1 MVSYDAEKIPIRKVC
16 IVGAGPSGVAASKYV
31 FIHLT
36 RSSGSIHDSHLT
48 DQMAYRYFLAENC
61 FQTIDIFEQQASFGG
76 VWNYSKDPVGKI
88 DIPQT
93 NPHQPL
99 DEPVCQSP
107 SNQNGIAR
115 DAQQVAFVSPMYEH
129 LETNIPHNLMKFSDS
144 PLLEDH
150 QLYLS
155 RENVIQYLEDYG
167 EDVRYLVS
175 FQTQVTSIHQTRP
188 GAYHVRFKNLQDGSV
203 YEKSYDAVVV
213 ASGHYTVPSI
223 PNIKGIKEWDQVN
236 PGVISHTKFYRRPEP
251 FTDKKVLVVGN
262 SASGTDIAS
271 QVGEVSK
278 HPLLMSQRSQN
289 LMAFTAGYK
298 EIVPE
303 IAEFLPKS
311 QGRRGV
317 RFVDGRVEEDF
328 DAILFATGYYYSF
341 PFLSSLEPK
350 FISTGE
356 RVQHLYKQMFYIDD
370 PTIAFLG
377 LPSKIIP
384 FRTVEAQAAVIAR
397 VWAGRLELPLKLE
410 MRKWEETMIA
420 ERGTGKAFNVLLF
433 PKDFEYYDELV
444 DWAARATGRGGKLPM
459 RWSVKETWE
468 RERLPAIKRAF
479 ADKGRARHDIKTLQ
493 ELGFD
498 YDAWLKE
505 QLSQNGAE
513 SGTS

>member
-1 MVSYDAEKIPIRKVC
+1 
-16 IVGAGPSGVAASKYV
+16 
-31 FIHLT
+31 
-36 RSSGSIHDSHLT
+36 
-48 DQMAYRYFLAENC
+48 MAYRYLLAENC

-99 DEPVCQSP
+99 DEPVCQSLL
-107 SNQNGIAR
+107 NQNSIAE
-115 DAQQVAFVSPMYEH
+115 DARQAAFVSPMYEH
-129 LETNIPHNLMKFSDS
+129 LETNIPHSVMKFSDS
-144 PLLEDH
+144 PSLEDH
-150 QLYLS
+150 QLFPS
-155 RENVIQYLEDYG
+155 RETVTQYLEDYG

-188 GAYHVRFKNLQDGSV
+188 GAHQVRFKSLQDGTV

-213 ASGHYTVPSI
+213 ASGHYTVPSV

-262 SASGTDIAS
+262 AASGTDIAS

-278 HPLLMSQRSQN
+278 HPLLMSQRSPN
-289 LMAFTAGYK
+289 YLAYTETYK
-298 EIVPE
+298 ETVPE

-317 RFVDGRVEEDF
+317 RFADGRVEEDF
-328 DAILFATGYYYSF
+328 DAILFATGYYYSL
-341 PFLSSLEPK
+341 PFLSLLEPK
-350 FISTGE
+350 LISTGE
-356 RVQHLYKQMFYIDD
+356 RVQHLYKHMFYIDD
-370 PTIAFLG
+370 PTIAFLA

-384 FRTVEAQAAVIAR
+384 FRTAEGQAAVIAR
-397 VWAGRLELPLKLE
+397 VWAGRLELPSKLE
-410 MRKWEETMIA
+410 MSKWEQTVIA
-420 ERGTGKAFNVLLF
+420 ECGAGKAFHVLLF
-433 PKDFEYYDELV
+433 PKDIEYHNELV
-444 DWAARATGRGGKLPM
+444 DWAARATGQGGKLPL

-468 RERLPAIKRAF
+468 RERFPAIKRAF
-479 ADKGRARHDIKTLQ
+479 ADKRRARHGIKTLQ

-505 QLSQNGAE
+505 QRSQNGTK
-513 SGTS
+513 SGNS